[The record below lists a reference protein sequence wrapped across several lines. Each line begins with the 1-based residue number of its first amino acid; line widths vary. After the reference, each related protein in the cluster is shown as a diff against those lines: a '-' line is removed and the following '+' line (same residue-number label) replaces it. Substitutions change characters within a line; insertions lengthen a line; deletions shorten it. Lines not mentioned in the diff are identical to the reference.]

1 MTITI
6 YDLAGK
12 IVKTLVNSEQDPG
25 QKSVNWNSEN
35 MKNELV
41 ASGMYIYVIKVG
53 DFIDSKKMMLIK

>member
-1 MTITI
+1 VTITI